1 MSRKKLFCAVI
12 GVLFAVT
19 AVAAVC
25 KRSRA

>member
-1 MSRKKLFCAVI
+1 MSRKKLFCTVI
-12 GVLFAVT
+12 SILFAVT

>member
-1 MSRKKLFCAVI
+1 MSHKKLFCTVI

-19 AVAAVC
+19 AAVAVC